1 MNKRPTIADVARQAD
16 VSVGTVSNVIND
28 TRPVAGPTRERVL
41 AAAAHLGFH
50 MNAAA
55 QTLRRKRSKTIG
67 LCTTHLT
74 TTYLR
79 ELAIALDAIAA
90 RNGYELI
97 QVQTHQD
104 PRTEFSRVKSLLG
117 RQVDGLILLP
127 SLSPQPSLD
136 LIAARGTP
144 VVVIDRQPEDA
155 RFTSVILDNFA
166 AMRDVVSALAA
177 RGHRHVLFIAQNLA
191 VATTR
196 HRLAGLRAFCEV
208 HEEQSFAAVERGDE
222 TGFPARLADLLQAE
236 TPPTAIVTGN
246 SSVALS
252 TIRALQDLGK
262 SWPEDVAL
270 VTFDDPDWAKILAP
284 PLSTVRA
291 PMEEMAAAI
300 WQSLVRQL
308 DGMDDRPG
316 SISLKTELIV
326 RGSI

>member
-41 AAAAHLGFH
+41 AAAARLGFH

-55 QTLRRKRSKTIG
+55 QTLRRKSSKTIG

-74 TTYLR
+74 TAYLR

-97 QVQTHQD
+97 QVQSHQD
-104 PRTEFSRVKSLLG
+104 PRTEFSRIASLLG

-144 VVVIDRQPEDA
+144 VVVVDRQPEDA
-155 RFTSVILDNFA
+155 RFTSVILDNFTAMTDVA
-166 AMRDVVSALAA
+166 AALAA
-177 RGHRHVLFIAQNLA
+177 RGHTHVLFIAQNLA

-196 HRLAGLRAFCEV
+196 QRLAGLRAFYKA
-208 HEEQSFAAVERGDE
+208 HEGQGWTAIERGDE
-222 TGFPARLADLLQAE
+222 AGFPARLGALLRAE

-246 SSVALS
+246 SGVALS

-262 SWPEDVAL
+262 RWPEDVAL
-270 VTFDDPDWAKILAP
+270 VTFDDPEWAQVLAP

-291 PMEEMAAAI
+291 PMDEMAAAI
-300 WQSLVRQL
+300 WQSLARQL
-308 DGMDDRPG
+308 DHEDDRPA